1 MLQKLLIKYWWRHL
15 LVLVVFII
23 LVNLGLW
30 QLRRLE
36 QRRALNQEI
45 LDGLNQPAVT
55 LNGDPVDPEALHL
68 RRVSVTGTFENEES
82 VVLRNRSYQGRPGA
96 ELIVPLRIKNSD
108 KAVLVNRGWVP
119 LQIATAEEQLAYA
132 LEGEVTV
139 EGVAYRSQPRPDGV
153 LVPTD
158 PTPEPGK
165 RLEAWFRVDIDR
177 IQQQVAEP
185 LLPIFVRQSATSANA
200 TEPPLPQPEPELT
213 EGSHLGYAVQW
224 FSFALILV
232 VMYSAFI
239 WQEYKQKLQEQ

>member
-1 MLQKLLIKYWWRHL
+1 
-15 LVLVVFII
+15 
-23 LVNLGLW
+23 
-30 QLRRLE
+30 LE

-45 LDGLNQPAVT
+45 LDGLSQSPVT
-55 LNGDPVDPEALHL
+55 LTGDPVEPEALHL
-68 RRVSVTGTFENEES
+68 RRVSVTGTFENEEG
-82 VVLRNRSYQGRPGA
+82 VALRNRSYQGRPGA
-96 ELIVPLRIKNSD
+96 ELLVPLRIKNSD

-119 LQIATAEEQLAYA
+119 LQLATQEEQLAYA

-139 EGVAYRSQPRPDGV
+139 EGVAYRSQPRPDGF

-158 PTPEPGK
+158 PTPQPGK
-165 RLEAWFRVDIDR
+165 RLDAWFRADIDR

-185 LLPIFVRQSATSANA
+185 LLPIFVRQSATPAGA

-232 VMYSAFI
+232 VMYSAFV
-239 WQEYKQKLQEQ
+239 WQEYKRKLQEQ